1 MNILAMALACA
12 CTVLAVAYG
21 WRLSRLHIRSQPALF
36 VLTQAAAGCHAL
48 LVWLAATEGAWGPA
62 DVAGVLF
69 SALYLWRSRQR
80 MHDYISGEVE
90 AGRPMDA
97 VPDTVI
103 IRRSA
108 PVCQDAQDRRAA

>member
-1 MNILAMALACA
+1 MTVVSIALACV
-12 CTVLAVAYG
+12 CTALAGVYM

-48 LVWLAATEGAWGPA
+48 LVWLSATEGTWGPA

-80 MHDYISGEVE
+80 MHDYISGEAE

-103 IRRSA
+103 IRRSPPA
-108 PVCQDAQDRRAA
+108 CQDAQDRRAA